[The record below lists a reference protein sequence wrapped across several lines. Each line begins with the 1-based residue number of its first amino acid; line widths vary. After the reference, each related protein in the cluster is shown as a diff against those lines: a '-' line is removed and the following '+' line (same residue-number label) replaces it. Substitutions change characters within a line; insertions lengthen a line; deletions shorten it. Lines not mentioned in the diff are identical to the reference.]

1 MINLTKYF
9 TKGLKNTLLLK
20 DNVGTSHNGPWIS
33 LADNTVL
40 ERWHINDFA
49 SVDYT
54 ISVDFDNQNKEIVKF
69 LVTAVENNAYVVE
82 YARNN
87 TNIDLISIDALVNNS
102 YVDIVIDPKL
112 ANLKGAK
119 VIYTAQYF
127 QTQTPS

>member
-20 DNVGTSHNGPWIS
+20 DNSGTSHNGPWIS

-40 ERWHINDFA
+40 ERWHTNDFA

-54 ISVDFDNQNKEIVKF
+54 VSVDFDNRNKEVIKF
-69 LVTAVENNAYVVE
+69 LVTAVENNAFVVE

-87 TNIDLISIDALVNNS
+87 TNIDIITVDALVNNS
-102 YVDIVIDPKL
+102 YVDIIVNPKIP
-112 ANLKGAK
+112 NLRGSK
-119 VIYTAQYF
+119 IIFTAQYF
-127 QTQTPS
+127 QTQTSS